1 MSAYLEIYVE
11 AECFVCERSSAI
23 ADEVRAAFADVDV
36 RVIDLAGAEGR
47 HRDLVVAAPTYVLN
61 GRVVSLGNP
70 DRAALHDEIAHV
82 QGATP

>member
-11 AECFVCERSSAI
+11 AECFVCDRSSAI
-23 ADEVRAAFADVDV
+23 AAEIRTAFEDVDV
-36 RVIDLAGAEGR
+36 HVIDLAGAGGQ

-70 DRAALHDEIAHV
+70 EPDELHAEIRRARVIDA
-82 QGATP
+82 

>member
-11 AECFVCERSSAI
+11 AECFVCDRSSAI
-23 ADEVRAAFADVDV
+23 ADEVRATFTDVDV
-36 RVIDLAGAEGR
+36 RLVDLAGSGGR

-70 DRAALHDEIAHV
+70 EPSALHDEIQRART
-82 QGATP
+82 ARP